1 MIAIT
6 TTDLHLRQGPGSS
19 YRSLAVLPI
28 GTRLDVV
35 AIAPGWT
42 EVLGRGWVS
51 SAYLRPGQSDVTP
64 LPLPDLYSP
73 HAQLGSVEARH
84 ARLSLEAVGEG
95 AERAHRIIEL
105 LDVEHSA
112 RYQPA
117 AGKTYCNI
125 YATDFAHLWG
135 AFLPRT
141 WWTQDAIRQIQA
153 VGEMRPAYAQ
163 TVTELNANALYDWLW
178 LYGTQ
183 YGWTSH
189 ASADELQR
197 TVNAGGIGVIC
208 AARTDPTRSGHI
220 TVCVPETATHRASR
234 KIEGGPVIS
243 PLQSQAGTTNRAYHV
258 TAWWGA
264 AVYRKYGFWSHT

>member
-95 AERAHRIIEL
+95 AERAHRIVQL
-105 LDVEHSA
+105 LDVDHI
-112 RYQPA
+112 
-117 AGKTYCNI
+117 G
-125 YATDFAHLWG
+125 
-135 AFLPRT
+135 
-141 WWTQDAIRQIQA
+141 
-153 VGEMRPAYAQ
+153 RPPS
-163 TVTELNANALYDWLW
+163 T
-178 LYGTQ
+178 G
-183 YGWTSH
+183 
-189 ASADELQR
+189 
-197 TVNAGGIGVIC
+197 
-208 AARTDPTRSGHI
+208 
-220 TVCVPETATHRASR
+220 
-234 KIEGGPVIS
+234 
-243 PLQSQAGTTNRAYHV
+243 
-258 TAWWGA
+258 
-264 AVYRKYGFWSHT
+264 